1 MLVVQS
7 RKQIK
12 ISDIEEKNF
21 TASDYSKF
29 TCEMMKQKGLID
41 KSNILNRVKSS
52 DLNKKLATLATKPEL
67 KVKQDN

>member
-1 MLVVQS
+1 
-7 RKQIK
+7 
-12 ISDIEEKNF
+12 
-21 TASDYSKF
+21 
-29 TCEMMKQKGLID
+29 MMKQKGLKASLAKWLSVRLRTKWFWVRVQLESLQKGLID